1 MPVFCIGETDYEFKE
16 SDTLL
21 DVKKSLIQSL
31 ELSSTYIDIVIDLK
45 KPMRTI
51 GKFNLEPG
59 RMSRTLDRYPLD
71 RFAFKEKL
79 PITVQE
85 VSDYDPTPVRKPL
98 FSGGRGRGRG
108 SGLNRPQ
115 INRPQINHPQINRPH
130 SILQN
135 SLSSFDSS
143 QTRVEMTVEPNF
155 DLTSQDEFPSLGSS
169 ST

>member
-21 DVKKSLIQSL
+21 DAKKSLIQSL

-85 VSDYDPTPVRKPL
+85 VSDYDPNPVRKPL

-108 SGLNRPQ
+108 RGSDL
-115 INRPQINHPQINRPH
+115 NRPH

>member
-31 ELSSTYIDIVIDLK
+31 ELSSTYIDIVIDLE
-45 KPMRTI
+45 KPMRMI

-59 RMSRTLDRYPLD
+59 RMSRTLDRYPLE

-85 VSDYDPTPVRKPL
+85 VSDYDPTPVRKQL

-108 SGLNRPQ
+108 SDLYRPQ
-115 INRPQINHPQINRPH
+115 INRPQINRPH

-143 QTRVEMTVEPNF
+143 QTRVEMTVEPTF
-155 DLTSQDEFPSLGSS
+155 DLTSQEEFPSLGSS

>member
-1 MPVFCIGETDYEFKE
+1 MPVFCIGETEYEFKE

-21 DVKKSLIQSL
+21 EVKKSLIQSL
-31 ELSSTYIDIVIDLK
+31 ELSSIYIDIVIDLE
-45 KPMRTI
+45 KPMRMI

-108 SGLNRPQ
+108 SDLYRPQ
-115 INRPQINHPQINRPH
+115 

>member
-1 MPVFCIGETDYEFKE
+1 MPVFCIGETDYEFKGSE
-16 SDTLL
+16 TLM

-31 ELSSTYIDIVIDLK
+31 ELSSTYIDIVIDLD

-59 RMSRTLDRYPLD
+59 RMSRTLDRYPLE

-85 VSDYDPTPVRKPL
+85 VSDYDPTPVRKQL

-108 SGLNRPQ
+108 SDLYRPQ
-115 INRPQINHPQINRPH
+115 INRPQINRPH

-143 QTRVEMTVEPNF
+143 QTRVEMTVEPTF

>member
-1 MPVFCIGETDYEFKE
+1 MPVFCIEETDYEFKE

-31 ELSSTYIDIVIDLK
+31 ELSSTYIDIVIDLE
-45 KPMRTI
+45 KPMRMI

-59 RMSRTLDRYPLD
+59 RMSRTLDRYPLE

-85 VSDYDPTPVRKPL
+85 VSDYDPTPVRKQL

-108 SGLNRPQ
+108 SDLYRPQ
-115 INRPQINHPQINRPH
+115 INRPQINRPH

-143 QTRVEMTVEPNF
+143 QTRVEMTVEPTF
-155 DLTSQDEFPSLGSS
+155 DLTSQEEFPSLGSS

>member
-31 ELSSTYIDIVIDLK
+31 ELSSTYIDIVIDLE

-85 VSDYDPTPVRKPL
+85 VSDYDPTPVRKQL
-98 FSGGRGRGRG
+98 FSGGRGRG

-115 INRPQINHPQINRPH
+115 INRPQINRPH

-143 QTRVEMTVEPNF
+143 QTRVEMTVEPTF

>member
-1 MPVFCIGETDYEFKE
+1 MPVFCIEETDYEFKE

-31 ELSSTYIDIVIDLK
+31 ELSSTYIDIVIDLE

-59 RMSRTLDRYPLD
+59 RMSRTLDRYPLE

-85 VSDYDPTPVRKPL
+85 VSDYDPTPVRKQL

-108 SGLNRPQ
+108 SDLYR
-115 INRPQINHPQINRPH
+115 PQINRPH

-143 QTRVEMTVEPNF
+143 QTRVEMTVEPTF
-155 DLTSQDEFPSLGSS
+155 DLTSQEEFPSLGSS

>member
-31 ELSSTYIDIVIDLK
+31 ELSSTYIDIVIDLE

-98 FSGGRGRGRG
+98 FSGGRGRGGGRG
-108 SGLNRPQ
+108 SDLYRPQ
-115 INRPQINHPQINRPH
+115 INRPQINRPH

-143 QTRVEMTVEPNF
+143 QTRVEMTVEPTF